1 MANTD
6 EADSDFLTDAPM
18 LADIWR
24 QPRVLI
30 DVTERIDEIKYFFNS
45 FLSLNKTGKLYIFG
59 SGDGL
64 FASRIIATREA
75 KFVAV
80 SGLEMLA
87 NVSTRLKPED
97 IALAVSMSGNVDRT
111 VEAAEA
117 VVKNGNLCGAVVNG
131 EGGRLGTLNLPL
143 FSIDIHDIAPF
154 LCGTSSYIA
163 TLEILQLFSAIKNG
177 SIDEAINAIQN
188 TAIKLKNLLP
198 ELNKVCKEIAESIGE
213 NITGVR
219 ILSLG
224 EEGLATAD
232 YGAAKLVE
240 LTSIRP
246 YTDDIEEFAHCQ
258 FWSADPNDFI
268 IYIPNSILVSE
279 VASRSAKALREMG
292 FSTLS
297 LGPDCFSVTSTNWSI
312 KFGDLNNS
320 QELYFLATVTLQL
333 LAYHLA
339 MAVGFDP
346 NKRQHLINDKL
357 RFRVSRKLTRR
368 HLLSDSN

>member
-1 MANTD
+1 MANND
-6 EADSDFLTDAPM
+6 EADSDFLTNAPM

-45 FLSLNKTGKLYIFG
+45 FLSLKKTGKLYIFG

-75 KFVAV
+75 SFVAV
-80 SGLEMLA
+80 SGLEMLD
-87 NVSTRLKPED
+87 NVSTRLKPDD

-117 VVKNGNLCGAVVNG
+117 IVKNGNLCGAVVNG

-163 TLEILQLFSAIKNG
+163 TLEILQLFSAIKSG
-177 SIDEAINAIQN
+177 IIDEAINAIQN

-198 ELNKVCKEIAESIGE
+198 ELNKVCKEIAENIAE

-279 VASRSAKALREMG
+279 VASRSAKALSEMG
-292 FSTLS
+292 FSSLF

-320 QELYFLATVTLQL
+320 QDIYFLATVTLQL

-339 MAVGFDP
+339 MTVGLDP
-346 NKRQHLINDKL
+346 NKRQHLIDDKL

-368 HLLSDSN
+368 HLLSNSN